1 MKPRSL
7 LAALAAGTL
16 LLLGTARAAALDGF
30 VVVAHPGAN
39 TANVDLAALK
49 DMFTG
54 KKLYW
59 DGGQAVTLVLLADR
73 ADDAIKELSGMNG
86 AQLRTHWQRL
96 AFSGRGQA
104 PKRADSPAAL
114 VTTVAATAGAVGI
127 VPADTDLTGVKKIDL
142 K

>member
-1 MKPRSL
+1 MNPRSL

-16 LLLGTARAAALDGF
+16 LLLGPARAAALDGF
-30 VVVAHPGAN
+30 VVVAHPGVN
-39 TANVDLAALK
+39 TAQMDLAVVRDL
-49 DMFTG
+49 FTG

-59 DGGQAVTLVLLADR
+59 DGGQAVILVLLAGR
-73 ADDAIKELSGMNG
+73 ADDGIKAISGMNG

-96 AFSGRGQA
+96 AFSGRGQV

-114 VTTVAATAGAVGI
+114 ISAVAATAGAVGV